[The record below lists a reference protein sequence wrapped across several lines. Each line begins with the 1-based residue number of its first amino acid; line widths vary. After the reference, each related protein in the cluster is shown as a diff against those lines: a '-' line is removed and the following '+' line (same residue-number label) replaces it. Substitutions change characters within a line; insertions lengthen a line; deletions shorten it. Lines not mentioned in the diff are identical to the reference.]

1 MSDRPS
7 KTGRQLQSVAKQFGS
22 IGKTVSADSDSD
34 SDETIAIDADN
45 ECNVMIMYV
54 IGKTVSADSDENET
68 IAAAADDDQ

>member
-22 IGKTVSADSDSD
+22 IGKTVSADSDSG

-45 ECNVMIMYV
+45 VIIVYV
-54 IGKTVSADSDENET
+54 IGKTVTADSDDNET
-68 IAAAADDDQ
+68 IAADDDDQ